1 MKHIIVGT
9 AGHIDHGK
17 SALVRAL
24 TGTDPDRWEEEKR
37 RGITID
43 IGFATLDLDAEHRL
57 GFVDVPGHERFVK
70 NMLAGIG
77 GIDMVLLVIAADQSI
92 QPQTREHFDICRLL
106 EVRRGIILL
115 TKADLVEPDILE
127 LVKLE
132 AEEFAAGSFLEGAPI
147 LAVSSRTGQGMD
159 ALKQQLLSLA
169 AEAPAKDSSRH
180 FRLPIDRAFVMK
192 GFGVVVTGTLI
203 SGEIH
208 KESEVEVHPV
218 GKRLRVRGIQV
229 HNQAVETASAGQRT
243 ALNLSG
249 AETGELARGMTLSDP
264 GRFLATKRAD
274 CLLHLLPSA
283 RPLKNGASVHFHSA
297 TTEVIGK
304 AILLEQPA
312 GNGAA
317 TRVKKNTENKMEPGT
332 SACVQFRLRDPVL
345 LLPGDR
351 FIIRQVSPVITIGG
365 GRVLENWVPRHSLRR
380 MAREDVMKALRV
392 LQSENRES
400 ILETLLRNSP
410 GGCLGA
416 EDLIART
423 GWLLAECSQTAQQLQ
438 KEGKASVLSEKP
450 LLVAEEA
457 RLEQLRR
464 RTVET
469 LEKFHKQN
477 PLLPGMSKE
486 ALRTKLFARAYPAL
500 AEPVLKKLAD
510 LGKIAV
516 AGELVKLG
524 GHKIILKDEEQQAK
538 QQIARAFERAGLRV
552 PAVKDVLGKLPLERQ
567 RAERILKI
575 LLQEKLLIR
584 VSDDLVFHADA
595 IGKLRQTLAQYKTT
609 SDRIKVGAFKDLAQI
624 SRKYA
629 IPLLEYLDREHVT
642 RRAGDERILL

>member
-77 GIDMVLLVIAADQSI
+77 GIDLVLLVVAADQSI

-106 EVRRGIILL
+106 EVHRGIILL
-115 TKADLVEPDILE
+115 TKADLVEPDIMG

-132 AEEFAAGSFLEGAPI
+132 VEEFVAGSFLEGAPV
-147 LAVSSRTGQGMD
+147 LAVSSRTGEGMD
-159 ALKQQLLSLA
+159 RAKSELLRLA
-169 AEAPAKDSSRH
+169 AEVPAKDSSRH

-192 GFGVVVTGTLI
+192 GFGVVVTGTLV
-203 SGEIH
+203 SGEIR

-229 HNQAVETASAGQRT
+229 HNHAVEVATAGQRT

-249 AETGELARGMTLSDP
+249 VDTGELVRGMTLSDP
-264 GRFLATKRAD
+264 DRFQSTKRAD

-297 TTEVIGK
+297 TAEVIGK

-312 GNGAA
+312 DNGSA
-317 TRVKKNTENKMEPGT
+317 KKTENKMEPGA
-332 SACVQFRLRDPVL
+332 SAYVQFRLRDPML

-380 MAREDVMKALRV
+380 MVRENEAKSLRV
-392 LQSENRES
+392 IENGTREN
-400 ILETLLRNSP
+400 ILETLLSRSP
-410 GGCLGA
+410 GGCLDA
-416 EDLIART
+416 NELIARR
-423 GWLLAECSQTAQQLQ
+423 GWLLAECRQTAQQLQ
-438 KEGKASVLSEKP
+438 KAGKASVLSEKP
-450 LLVAEEA
+450 LLVAEEV
-457 RLEQLRR
+457 RLEKLRR
-464 RTVET
+464 RTVEA

-477 PLLPGMSKE
+477 PLLPGMSRE
-486 ALRTKLFARAYPAL
+486 ALRTKLFARAHPAFTE
-500 AEPVLKKLAD
+500 AVLKKLTD
-510 LGKIAV
+510 LGKIV
-516 AGELVKLG
+516 MAGELVKLG
-524 GHKIILKDEEQQAK
+524 GHKIVLKDEEQQAK
-538 QQIARAFERAGLRV
+538 QQIARAFERAGLMV
-552 PAVKDVLGKLPLERQ
+552 PAVKEVLGKLPVERQ
-567 RAERILKI
+567 RAERILRI
-575 LLQEKLLIR
+575 LLQEKRLVR
-584 VSDDLVFHADA
+584 VSEDLVFHADA
-595 IGKLRQTLAQYKTT
+595 IRKLCQTLARYKTT
-609 SDRIKVGAFKDLAQI
+609 SDRINIGTFKGLARI

>member
-77 GIDMVLLVIAADQSI
+77 GIDLVLLVVAADQSI

-115 TKADLVEPDILE
+115 TKADLVEPDILG

-132 AEEFAAGSFLEGAPI
+132 VEEFVAGSFLEGAPV
-147 LAVSSRTGQGMD
+147 LAVSSRTGEGMD
-159 ALKQQLLSLA
+159 RAKSELLRLA
-169 AEAPAKDSSRH
+169 AEVPAKDSSRH

-192 GFGVVVTGTLI
+192 GFGVVVTGTLV
-203 SGEIH
+203 SGEIR

-229 HNQAVETASAGQRT
+229 HNHAVEVATAGQRT

-249 AETGELARGMTLSDP
+249 VDTGELVRGMTLSDP
-264 GRFLATKRAD
+264 GRFQSTKRAD

-297 TTEVIGK
+297 TAEVIGK

-312 GNGAA
+312 DNGSA
-317 TRVKKNTENKMEPGT
+317 KKTENKMEPGA
-332 SACVQFRLRDPVL
+332 SAYVQFRLRDPML

-380 MAREDVMKALRV
+380 MVRENEAKSLRV
-392 LQSENRES
+392 IENGTREN
-400 ILETLLRNSP
+400 ILETLLSRSP
-410 GGCLGA
+410 GGCLDA
-416 EDLIART
+416 NELIARR
-423 GWLLAECSQTAQQLQ
+423 GWLLAECRQTAQQLQ
-438 KEGKASVLSEKP
+438 KAGKASVLSEKP
-450 LLVAEEA
+450 LLVAEEV
-457 RLEQLRR
+457 RLEKLRR
-464 RTVET
+464 RTVEA

-477 PLLPGMSKE
+477 PLLPGMSRE
-486 ALRTKLFARAYPAL
+486 ALRTKLFARAHPAFTE
-500 AEPVLKKLAD
+500 AVLKKLTD
-510 LGKIAV
+510 LGKIVV

-524 GHKIILKDEEQQAK
+524 GHKIVLKDEEQQAK
-538 QQIARAFERAGLRV
+538 QQIARAFERAGLMV
-552 PAVKDVLGKLPLERQ
+552 PAVKEVLGKLPVERQ
-567 RAERILKI
+567 RAERILRI
-575 LLQEKLLIR
+575 LLQEKLLVR
-584 VSDDLVFHADA
+584 VSEDLVFHADA
-595 IGKLRQTLAQYKTT
+595 IRKLRQTLARYKTT
-609 SDRIKVGAFKDLAQI
+609 SDRINIGTFKGLARI

>member
-77 GIDMVLLVIAADQSI
+77 GIDLVLLVVAADQSI

-115 TKADLVEPDILE
+115 TKADLVEPDIMG

-132 AEEFAAGSFLEGAPI
+132 VEEFVAGSFLEGAPV
-147 LAVSSRTGQGMD
+147 LAVSSRTGEGMD
-159 ALKQQLLSLA
+159 RAKSELLRLA
-169 AEAPAKDSSRH
+169 AEVPAKDSSRH

-192 GFGVVVTGTLI
+192 GFGVVVTGTLV
-203 SGEIH
+203 SGEIR

-229 HNQAVETASAGQRT
+229 HNHAVEVATAGQRT

-249 AETGELARGMTLSDP
+249 VDTGELVRGMTLSDP
-264 GRFLATKRAD
+264 DRFQSTKRAD

-297 TTEVIGK
+297 TAEVIGK

-312 GNGAA
+312 DNGSA
-317 TRVKKNTENKMEPGT
+317 KKTENKMEPGA
-332 SACVQFRLRDPVL
+332 SAYVQFRLRDPML

-380 MAREDVMKALRV
+380 MVRENEAKSLRV
-392 LQSENRES
+392 IENGTREN
-400 ILETLLRNSP
+400 ILETLLSRSP
-410 GGCLGA
+410 GGCLDA
-416 EDLIART
+416 NELIARR
-423 GWLLAECSQTAQQLQ
+423 GWLLAECRQTAQQLQ
-438 KEGKASVLSEKP
+438 KAGKASVLSEKP
-450 LLVAEEA
+450 LLVAEEV
-457 RLEQLRR
+457 RLEKLRR
-464 RTVET
+464 RTVEA

-477 PLLPGMSKE
+477 PLLPGMSRE
-486 ALRTKLFARAYPAL
+486 ALRTKLFARAHPAFTE
-500 AEPVLKKLAD
+500 AVLKKLTD
-510 LGKIAV
+510 LGKIV
-516 AGELVKLG
+516 MAGELVKLG
-524 GHKIILKDEEQQAK
+524 GHKIVLKDEEQQAK
-538 QQIARAFERAGLRV
+538 QQIARAFERAGLMV
-552 PAVKDVLGKLPLERQ
+552 PAVKEVLGKLPVERQ
-567 RAERILKI
+567 RAERILRI
-575 LLQEKLLIR
+575 LLQEKLLVR
-584 VSDDLVFHADA
+584 VSEDLVFHADA
-595 IGKLRQTLAQYKTT
+595 IRKLRQTLARYKTT
-609 SDRIKVGAFKDLAQI
+609 SDRINIGTFKGLARI

>member
-77 GIDMVLLVIAADQSI
+77 GIDLVLLVVAADQSI

-115 TKADLVEPDILE
+115 TKADLVEPDILG

-132 AEEFAAGSFLEGAPI
+132 VEEFVAGSFLEGAPV
-147 LAVSSRTGQGMD
+147 LAVSSRTGEGMD
-159 ALKQQLLSLA
+159 RAKSELLRLA
-169 AEAPAKDSSRH
+169 AEVPAKDSSRH

-192 GFGVVVTGTLI
+192 GFGVVVTGTLV
-203 SGEIH
+203 SGEIR

-229 HNQAVETASAGQRT
+229 HNHAVEVATAGQRT

-249 AETGELARGMTLSDP
+249 VDTGELVRGMTLSDP
-264 GRFLATKRAD
+264 DRFQSTKRAD

-297 TTEVIGK
+297 TAEVIGK

-312 GNGAA
+312 DNGSA
-317 TRVKKNTENKMEPGT
+317 KKTENKMEPGA
-332 SACVQFRLRDPVL
+332 SAYVQFRLRDPML

-380 MAREDVMKALRV
+380 MVRENEAKSLRV
-392 LQSENRES
+392 IENGTREN
-400 ILETLLRNSP
+400 ILETLLSRSP
-410 GGCLGA
+410 GGCLDA
-416 EDLIART
+416 NELIARR
-423 GWLLAECSQTAQQLQ
+423 GWLLAECRQTAQQLQ
-438 KEGKASVLSEKP
+438 KAGKASVLSEKP
-450 LLVAEEA
+450 LLVAEEV
-457 RLEQLRR
+457 RLEKLRR
-464 RTVET
+464 RTVEA

-477 PLLPGMSKE
+477 PLLPGMSRE
-486 ALRTKLFARAYPAL
+486 ALRTKLFARAHPAFTE
-500 AEPVLKKLAD
+500 AVLKKLTD
-510 LGKIAV
+510 LGKIV
-516 AGELVKLG
+516 MAGELVKLG
-524 GHKIILKDEEQQAK
+524 GHKIVLKDEEQQAK
-538 QQIARAFERAGLRV
+538 QQIARAFERAGLMV
-552 PAVKDVLGKLPLERQ
+552 PAVKEVLGKLPVERQ
-567 RAERILKI
+567 RAERILRI
-575 LLQEKLLIR
+575 LLQEKRLVR
-584 VSDDLVFHADA
+584 VSEDLVFHADA
-595 IGKLRQTLAQYKTT
+595 IRKLRQTLARYKTT
-609 SDRIKVGAFKDLAQI
+609 SDRINIGTFKGLARI

>member
-77 GIDMVLLVIAADQSI
+77 GIDLVLLVVAADQSI

-115 TKADLVEPDILE
+115 TKADLVEPDILG

-132 AEEFAAGSFLEGAPI
+132 VEEFVAGSFLEGAPV
-147 LAVSSRTGQGMD
+147 LAVSSRTGEGID
-159 ALKQQLLSLA
+159 RAKSELLRLA

-192 GFGVVVTGTLI
+192 GFGVVVTGTLV
-203 SGEIH
+203 SGEIR

-229 HNQAVETASAGQRT
+229 HNQAVEAASAGQRT

-249 AETGELARGMTLSDP
+249 VETGELVRGMTLSDP
-264 GRFLATKRAD
+264 GRFQSTKRAD

-297 TTEVIGK
+297 TAEVIGK

-312 GNGAA
+312 DNGSA
-317 TRVKKNTENKMEPGT
+317 KKSENKMEPGA
-332 SACVQFRLRDPVL
+332 SAYVQFRLRDPVL

-380 MAREDVMKALRV
+380 MVRENEAKSLRV
-392 LQSENRES
+392 LESGTREN
-400 ILETLLRNSP
+400 ILETLLSHSP
-410 GGCLGA
+410 GGCLSA
-416 EDLIART
+416 DELIART
-423 GWLLAECSQTAQQLQ
+423 GWLLAECRQTAQQLQ
-438 KEGKASVLSEKP
+438 KAGKASVLSEKP
-450 LLVAEEA
+450 LLVAEEV

-464 RTVET
+464 RTVT
-469 LEKFHKQN
+469 ALEKFHKQN
-477 PLLPGMSKE
+477 PLLPGMSRE
-486 ALRTKLFARAYPAL
+486 ALRTKLFTRAHPAL
-500 AEPVLKKLAD
+500 TEATLKKMTV
-510 LGKIAV
+510 LGKIVV

-524 GHKIILKDEEQQAK
+524 GHKIVLKDEEQQAK
-538 QQIARAFERAGLRV
+538 QQIARAFERTGLTV
-552 PAVKDVLGKLPLERQ
+552 PAVKEVLGKLPVERQ

-584 VSDDLVFHADA
+584 VSEDLVFHADA
-595 IGKLRQTLAQYKTT
+595 IRKLRKTLAQYKTA
-609 SDRIKVGAFKDLAQI
+609 SDRIKVGTFKDLARV

-642 RRAGDERILL
+642 RRVGDERILL

>member
-77 GIDMVLLVIAADQSI
+77 GIDLVLLVVAADQSI

-115 TKADLVEPDILE
+115 TKADLVEPDILG

-132 AEEFAAGSFLEGAPI
+132 VEEFVAGSFLEGAPV
-147 LAVSSRTGQGMD
+147 LAVSSRTGEGMD
-159 ALKQQLLSLA
+159 RAKSELLRLA
-169 AEAPAKDSSRH
+169 AEVPAKDSSRH

-192 GFGVVVTGTLI
+192 GFGVVVTGTLV
-203 SGEIH
+203 SGEIR

-229 HNQAVETASAGQRT
+229 HNHAVEVATAGQRT

-249 AETGELARGMTLSDP
+249 VDTGELVRGMTLSDP
-264 GRFLATKRAD
+264 GRFQSTKRAD

-297 TTEVIGK
+297 TAEVIGK

-312 GNGAA
+312 DNGSA
-317 TRVKKNTENKMEPGT
+317 KKTENKMEPGA
-332 SACVQFRLRDPVL
+332 SAYVQFRLRDPML

-380 MAREDVMKALRV
+380 MVRENEAKSLRV
-392 LQSENRES
+392 IENGTREN
-400 ILETLLRNSP
+400 ILETLLSRSP
-410 GGCLGA
+410 GGCLDA
-416 EDLIART
+416 NELIARR
-423 GWLLAECSQTAQQLQ
+423 GWLLAECRQTAQQLQ
-438 KEGKASVLSEKP
+438 KAGKASVLSEKP
-450 LLVAEEA
+450 LLVAEEV

-464 RTVET
+464 RTVEA

-477 PLLPGMSKE
+477 PLLPGMSRE
-486 ALRTKLFARAYPAL
+486 ALRTKLFARAHPAFTE
-500 AEPVLKKLAD
+500 AVLKKLTD
-510 LGKIAV
+510 LGKIV
-516 AGELVKLG
+516 MAGELVKLG
-524 GHKIILKDEEQQAK
+524 GHKIVLKDEEQQAK
-538 QQIARAFERAGLRV
+538 QQIARAFERAGLMV
-552 PAVKDVLGKLPLERQ
+552 PAVKEVLGKLPVERQ
-567 RAERILKI
+567 RAERILRI
-575 LLQEKLLIR
+575 LLQEKLLVR
-584 VSDDLVFHADA
+584 VSEDLVFHADA
-595 IGKLRQTLAQYKTT
+595 IRKLRQTLARYKTT
-609 SDRIKVGAFKDLAQI
+609 SDRINIGTFKGLARI

>member
-77 GIDMVLLVIAADQSI
+77 GIDLVLLVVAADQSI

-115 TKADLVEPDILE
+115 TKADLVEPDILG

-132 AEEFAAGSFLEGAPI
+132 VEEFVAGSFLEGAPV
-147 LAVSSRTGQGMD
+147 LAVSSRTGEGMD
-159 ALKQQLLSLA
+159 RAKSELLRLA
-169 AEAPAKDSSRH
+169 AEVPAKDSSRH

-192 GFGVVVTGTLI
+192 GFGVVVTGTLV
-203 SGEIH
+203 SGEIR

-229 HNQAVETASAGQRT
+229 HNHAVEVATAGQRT

-249 AETGELARGMTLSDP
+249 VDTGELVRGMTLSDP
-264 GRFLATKRAD
+264 GRFQSTKRAD

-297 TTEVIGK
+297 TAEVIGK

-312 GNGAA
+312 DNGSA
-317 TRVKKNTENKMEPGT
+317 KKTENKMEPGA
-332 SACVQFRLRDPVL
+332 SAYVQFRLRDPML

-380 MAREDVMKALRV
+380 MVRENEAKSLRV
-392 LQSENRES
+392 IENGTREN
-400 ILETLLRNSP
+400 ILETLLSRSP
-410 GGCLGA
+410 GGCLDA
-416 EDLIART
+416 NELIARR
-423 GWLLAECSQTAQQLQ
+423 GWLLAECRQTAQQLQ
-438 KEGKASVLSEKP
+438 KAGKASVLSEKP
-450 LLVAEEA
+450 LLVAEEV
-457 RLEQLRR
+457 RLEKLRR
-464 RTVET
+464 RTVEA

-477 PLLPGMSKE
+477 PLLPGMSRE
-486 ALRTKLFARAYPAL
+486 ALRTKLFARAHPAFTE
-500 AEPVLKKLAD
+500 AVLKKLTD
-510 LGKIAV
+510 LGKIV
-516 AGELVKLG
+516 MAGELVKLG
-524 GHKIILKDEEQQAK
+524 GHKIVLKDEEQQAK
-538 QQIARAFERAGLRV
+538 QQIARAFERAGLMV
-552 PAVKDVLGKLPLERQ
+552 PAVKEVLGKLPVERQ
-567 RAERILKI
+567 RAERILRI
-575 LLQEKLLIR
+575 LLQEKRLVR
-584 VSDDLVFHADA
+584 VSEDLVFHADA
-595 IGKLRQTLAQYKTT
+595 IRKLRQTLARYKTT
-609 SDRIKVGAFKDLAQI
+609 SDRINIGTFKGLARI

>member
-77 GIDMVLLVIAADQSI
+77 GIDLVLLVVAADQSI

-115 TKADLVEPDILE
+115 TKADLVEPDIMG

-132 AEEFAAGSFLEGAPI
+132 VEEFVAGSFLEGAPV
-147 LAVSSRTGQGMD
+147 LAVSSRTGEGMD
-159 ALKQQLLSLA
+159 RAKSELLRLA
-169 AEAPAKDSSRH
+169 AEVPAKDSSRH

-192 GFGVVVTGTLI
+192 GFGVVVTGTLV
-203 SGEIH
+203 SGEIR

-229 HNQAVETASAGQRT
+229 HNHAVEVATAGQRT

-249 AETGELARGMTLSDP
+249 VDTGELVRGMTLSDP
-264 GRFLATKRAD
+264 DRFQSTKRAD

-297 TTEVIGK
+297 TAEVIGK
-304 AILLEQPA
+304 AILLEQPVD
-312 GNGAA
+312 NGSA
-317 TRVKKNTENKMEPGT
+317 KKSENKMEPGA
-332 SACVQFRLRDPVL
+332 SAYVQFRLRDPML

-380 MAREDVMKALRV
+380 MVRENEAKSLRV
-392 LQSENRES
+392 IENGTREN
-400 ILETLLRNSP
+400 ILETLLSRSP
-410 GGCLGA
+410 GGCLDA
-416 EDLIART
+416 NELIARR
-423 GWLLAECSQTAQQLQ
+423 GWLLAECRQTAQQLQ
-438 KEGKASVLSEKP
+438 KAGKASVLSEKP
-450 LLVAEEA
+450 LLVAEEV
-457 RLEQLRR
+457 RLEKLRR
-464 RTVET
+464 RTVEA

-477 PLLPGMSKE
+477 PLLPGMSRE
-486 ALRTKLFARAYPAL
+486 ALRTKLFARAHPAFTE
-500 AEPVLKKLAD
+500 AVLKKLTD
-510 LGKIAV
+510 LGKIV
-516 AGELVKLG
+516 MAGELVKLG
-524 GHKIILKDEEQQAK
+524 GHKIVLKDEEQQAK
-538 QQIARAFERAGLRV
+538 QQIARAFERAGLMV
-552 PAVKDVLGKLPLERQ
+552 PAVKEVLGKLPVERQ
-567 RAERILKI
+567 RAERILRI
-575 LLQEKLLIR
+575 LLQEKRLVR
-584 VSDDLVFHADA
+584 VSEDLVFHADA
-595 IGKLRQTLAQYKTT
+595 IRKLRQTLARYKTT
-609 SDRIKVGAFKDLAQI
+609 SDRINIGTFKGLARI

>member
-77 GIDMVLLVIAADQSI
+77 GIDLVLLVVAADQSI

-115 TKADLVEPDILE
+115 TKADLVEPDILG

-132 AEEFAAGSFLEGAPI
+132 VEEFVAGSFLEGAPV
-147 LAVSSRTGQGMD
+147 LAVSSRTGEGMD
-159 ALKQQLLSLA
+159 RAKSELLRLA
-169 AEAPAKDSSRH
+169 AEVPAKDSSRH

-192 GFGVVVTGTLI
+192 GFGVVVTGTLV
-203 SGEIH
+203 SGEIR

-229 HNQAVETASAGQRT
+229 HNHAVEVATAGQRT

-249 AETGELARGMTLSDP
+249 VDTGELVRGMTLSDP
-264 GRFLATKRAD
+264 GRFQSTKRAD

-297 TTEVIGK
+297 TAEVIGK

-312 GNGAA
+312 DNGSA
-317 TRVKKNTENKMEPGT
+317 KKTENKMEPGA
-332 SACVQFRLRDPVL
+332 SAYVQFRLRDPML

-380 MAREDVMKALRV
+380 MVRENEAKSLRV
-392 LQSENRES
+392 IENGTREN
-400 ILETLLRNSP
+400 ILETLLSRSP
-410 GGCLGA
+410 GGCLDA
-416 EDLIART
+416 NELIARR
-423 GWLLAECSQTAQQLQ
+423 GWLLAECRQTAQQLQ
-438 KEGKASVLSEKP
+438 KAGKASVLSEKP
-450 LLVAEEA
+450 LLVAEEV
-457 RLEQLRR
+457 RLEKLRR
-464 RTVET
+464 RTVEA

-477 PLLPGMSKE
+477 PLLPGMSRE
-486 ALRTKLFARAYPAL
+486 ALRTKLFARAHPAFTE
-500 AEPVLKKLAD
+500 AVLKKLTD
-510 LGKIAV
+510 LGKIV
-516 AGELVKLG
+516 MAGELVKLG
-524 GHKIILKDEEQQAK
+524 GHKIVLKDEEQQAK
-538 QQIARAFERAGLRV
+538 QQIARAFERAGLMV
-552 PAVKDVLGKLPLERQ
+552 PAVKEVLGKLPVERQ
-567 RAERILKI
+567 RAERILRI
-575 LLQEKLLIR
+575 LLQEKRLVR
-584 VSDDLVFHADA
+584 VSEDLVFHADA
-595 IGKLRQTLAQYKTT
+595 IRKLRQTLARYKTT
-609 SDRIKVGAFKDLAQI
+609 NNRINVGTFKGLARI